1 MAFSFMTI
9 EKIKTHGSLNSKYNH
24 NCRLASVENAD
35 PEKAN
40 LNDEL
45 VPLPAVGDRQMSYNQ
60 AWHQRVD
67 SLPYYKTHNLR
78 PDQVLAFEVVLTY
91 SRDADLNVEEWKQ
104 RSTDWLKKTFNVAQ
118 DGQSNLLH
126 VAFHDDEAGNPHIH
140 AIVIPVDEQGRLNAS
155 RFTNGSR
162 VLSQMQTSYAKSVE
176 DLGLERGLMGS
187 SAKHKEIR
195 RMYATLNNATQLP
208 EVQANETPEQYWQRI
223 QDSLR
228 TQMAVGYR
236 AVDDYMTKRRREMD
250 KQAMEQRTAI
260 SQEAQSMRASIKNE
274 LADVQQELEKTAREL
289 AKKQMEREQAEAQ
302 VERYLKKVGA
312 YERQRAVLVREI
324 YETRLKLQDM
334 DKGYQFYQDFQ
345 QGNERIA
352 RTNPEAARTVQDVV
366 TFVMEEADMAKQEEL
381 ARQEAE
387 QEEQNQQTKRD
398 EEEADL

>member
-1 MAFSFMTI
+1 
-9 EKIKTHGSLNSKYNH
+9 
-24 NCRLASVENAD
+24 
-35 PEKAN
+35 
-40 LNDEL
+40 
-45 VPLPAVGDRQMSYNQ
+45 
-60 AWHQRVD
+60 
-67 SLPYYKTHNLR
+67 
-78 PDQVLAFEVVLTY
+78 
-91 SRDADLNVEEWKQ
+91 
-104 RSTDWLKKTFNVAQ
+104 
-118 DGQSNLLH
+118 
-126 VAFHDDEAGNPHIH
+126 
-140 AIVIPVDEQGRLNAS
+140 
-155 RFTNGSR
+155 
-162 VLSQMQTSYAKSVE
+162 
-176 DLGLERGLMGS
+176 
-187 SAKHKEIR
+187 
-195 RMYATLNNATQLP
+195 
-208 EVQANETPEQYWQRI
+208 
-223 QDSLR
+223 
-228 TQMAVGYR
+228 MAVGYR